1 MYNFVRKQE
10 RFSMYRRKIFS
21 LIVIFIMVSFTAGCS
36 SNTVKYINPTADFSY
51 IKKVAIV
58 PFNNLTNDGY
68 ASEKLRS
75 ILTVE
80 ILSRKYFDL
89 VEQGQT
95 RKVVTQI
102 LRAQGIP
109 EGSSAS
115 YDTETIKL
123 IGEELGVQAILIGGV
138 NEYPS
143 RGSSVASLS
152 LKMIDTGSGVVL
164 WQVITAVKGTN
175 AFKSFLGM
183 EDSSPID
190 LAFRVVKR
198 ALNTL

>member
-1 MYNFVRKQE
+1 MYNFLRKQE
-10 RFSMYRRKIFS
+10 RSSVFMKKVLSFVT
-21 LIVIFIMVSFTAGCS
+21 IVILLSITAGCS

-51 IKKVAIV
+51 IKKVAII
-58 PFNNLTNDGY
+58 PFNNLTNDSY

-89 VEQGQT
+89 IEQGQT
-95 RKVVTQI
+95 RRVVSQI

-123 IGEELGVQAILIGGV
+123 IGEELGVQAVIIGGV

-152 LKMIDTGSGVVL
+152 LKMIDTSSGVVL

-183 EDSSPID
+183 KDSSPID
-190 LAFRVVKR
+190 LAFKVVKR

>member
-1 MYNFVRKQE
+1 MYNFRRKQE
-10 RFSMYRRKIFS
+10 RFSLFMNKILS
-21 LIVIFIMVSFTAGCS
+21 VLSIVVLLSFTAGCS

-58 PFNNLTNDGY
+58 PFNNLTPDSY

-95 RKVVTQI
+95 RRVVTQI

-109 EGSSAS
+109 EGSAAS

-123 IGEELGVQAILIGGV
+123 IGEELGVQAIIIGGV

-143 RGSSVASLS
+143 RDSSVASLS
-152 LKMIDTGSGVVL
+152 LKMIDTSSGVVL
-164 WQVITAVKGTN
+164 WQVITAVKGSN
-175 AFKSFLGM
+175 AFKSFFGM